1 MNGVTDSEIE
11 TQVEKSKR
19 FLVKIADLYEP
30 SNGPWL
36 WGHIS
41 PTALDAQV
49 AVFIARLHDVGRGE
63 LVPEKLAKL
72 CQHVIGMLEWQ
83 GLYQG
88 RSTMFGVPGP
98 GEK

>member
-11 TQVEKSKR
+11 TQVEKSR
-19 FLVKIADLYEP
+19 NLLVKISDFYEP
-30 SNGPWL
+30 ANGPWL
-36 WGHIS
+36 WGQIG

-72 CQHVIGMLEWQ
+72 REHVIGMLDWQ
-83 GLYQG
+83 DLYQG

-98 GEK
+98 GER